1 MRGLYGS
8 IDIEVY
14 MNRKLIEEVE
24 GIKDVEGIV
33 SRTRNTRLVD
43 LTEGDILVR
52 DGEPYHVSWG
62 EVSVYADGVIDE
74 AAGELV
80 LVDEEALAR
89 AVSVGAQVFNMED
102 I

>member
-1 MRGLYGS
+1 M
-8 IDIEVY
+8 DE
-14 MNRKLIEEVE
+14 KLIEEVE
-24 GIKDVEGIV
+24 GVKDIDGIV

-43 LTEGDILVR
+43 LTEGDILLR

-62 EVSVYADGVIDE
+62 EVSVYANGVIDE
-74 AAGELV
+74 SAGELV
-80 LVDEEALAR
+80 MVDEEALAQ